1 MHIYKI
7 NINLAMIILFITT
20 KIYSSSIK
28 TSKLFLHSKLNTA
41 QLNAVQAPINTTALC
56 IAGPG
61 SGKTRVLIH
70 RIQHLVEFHD
80 QPSKSIVA
88 LTFTNKAASE
98 MKTRLAG
105 LVGHQS
111 SREMFIGTFHSFCSR
126 LLRSLN
132 DKYLR
137 EITKCATLDNRFVI
151 YGDNEC
157 ISIIKEI
164 LKKYDLSE
172 ESTKPS
178 TLLESINK
186 LREAKA
192 LVNSR

>member
-1 MHIYKI
+1 
-7 NINLAMIILFITT
+7 
-20 KIYSSSIK
+20 
-28 TSKLFLHSKLNTA
+28 
-41 QLNAVQAPINTTALC
+41 
-56 IAGPG
+56 
-61 SGKTRVLIH
+61 
-70 RIQHLVEFHD
+70 
-80 QPSKSIVA
+80 
-88 LTFTNKAASE
+88 

-111 SREMFIGTFHSFCSR
+111 SSEMFIGTFHSFCSR

-172 ESTKPS
+172 ESTKPA